1 VLARD
6 PAWAGGAE
14 GFRLEEAARML
25 VMIAGVP
32 IRFDLTSPDFD
43 PGQGISTETLG
54 PSLALLHHL
63 LRKIS

>member
-1 VLARD
+1 
-6 PAWAGGAE
+6 
-14 GFRLEEAARML
+14 ML

-32 IRFDLTSPDFD
+32 IRFNLTSADFD
-43 PGQGISTETLG
+43 PAEGISAETLG